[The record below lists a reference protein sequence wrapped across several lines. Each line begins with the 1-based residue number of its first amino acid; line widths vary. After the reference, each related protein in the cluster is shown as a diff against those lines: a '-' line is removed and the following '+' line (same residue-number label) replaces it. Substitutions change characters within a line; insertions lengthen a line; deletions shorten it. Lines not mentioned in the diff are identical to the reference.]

1 MRVKTNLTSAEL
13 VLVSKGLNSL
23 ATTEQKDGKFVP
35 SNKAESSLLASA
47 GSALDEMLDNLTTEV
62 KELFNE

>member
-23 ATTEQKDGKFVP
+23 AATEQKDGRFVP
-35 SNKAESSLLASA
+35 ANEAERTLLSQA
-47 GSALDEMLDNLTTEV
+47 GDALDEMLENLTVEI

>member
-1 MRVKTNLTSAEL
+1 MKVKTNLTSAEL

-35 SNKAESSLLASA
+35 ANKAESTMLSLA
-47 GSALDEMLDNLTTEV
+47 GTALNEMLANLTTEV
-62 KELFNE
+62 KELFNV